1 MNEDIEYDAFV
12 KEMHEKY
19 PKIFPR
25 PHGGFCIGSG
35 WYQIIRSLCHNIQ
48 AHIDAVECARINLA
62 KNNPWNRPLPEE
74 VPQVVATQI
83 KEKFGGLRFYYDGG
97 DDMVEGMVHMAESWA
112 AHTCETCSNHG
123 VGRSVGGWLTT
134 LCDMHYNE
142 RLDKFKERNNA
153 PTN

>member
-1 MNEDIEYDAFV
+1 MNEDIEYEAFV

-19 PKIFPR
+19 PKIFPQ
-25 PHGGFCIGSG
+25 PHGGFCIGAG

-112 AHTCETCSNHG
+112 ANACETCGKPGKS
-123 VGRSVGGWLTT
+123 RKGGWIRT
-134 LCDMHYNE
+134 LCDEHE
-142 RLDKFKERNNA
+142 EEQQKRIKELDGVE
-153 PTN
+153 

>member
-1 MNEDIEYDAFV
+1 MNENIEYEAFV

-25 PHGGFCIGSG
+25 PHGGFCIGAG

-48 AHIDAVECARINLA
+48 SHIDSVECARTSLTLRNV
-62 KNNPWNRPLPEE
+62 WNRPIPDQ
-74 VPQVVATQI
+74 VPQVVVTQI

-112 AHTCETCSNHG
+112 ANACETCGKPGKS
-123 VGRSVGGWLTT
+123 RSGGWIRT
-134 LCDMHYNE
+134 LCDEHE
-142 RLDKFKERNNA
+142 EEQQKRIKELNGVE
-153 PTN
+153 

>member
-1 MNEDIEYDAFV
+1 MSDEDIKYEAFV

-19 PKIFPR
+19 PKIFSQPY
-25 PHGGFCIGSG
+25 GGFCIGAG

-62 KNNPWNRPLPEE
+62 KNNPRSRPMPEE
-74 VPQVVATQI
+74 VPQVVVSQI

-112 AHTCETCSNHG
+112 ANACETCGKPAKSRN
-123 VGRSVGGWLTT
+123 GGWIRT
-134 LCDMHYNE
+134 LCDEHEEEQQNRIKE
-142 RLDKFKERNNA
+142 LDGEE
-153 PTN
+153 